1 MLWRNDSRVMLTTE
15 KPSGRLTDFLE
26 NRAGDHLR
34 SVLRYDA
41 DEKNVVH
48 VRDDVADEYSDDEVA
63 AVMQDLR
70 LEAIEKSYQENL
82 YDHGGL
88 NCTVRCFDD
97 AIELHFPR
105 DETAGTVVALDADVL
120 EAEAT
125 FVGECMDALGDT
137 AD

>member
-1 MLWRNDSRVMLTTE
+1 MLWRNDFRVMLTTE
-15 KPSGRLTDFLE
+15 KPSERLTDFLE

-34 SVLRYDA
+34 SVLQYDS
-41 DEKNVVH
+41 DDKTVVH
-48 VRDDVADEYSDDEVA
+48 VRDDVADEYSDDDVA

-70 LEAIEKSYQENL
+70 LEAIEKSHQESL
-82 YDHGGL
+82 YDHGEL

-105 DETAGTVVALDADVL
+105 EEAKGTVVALDADVL
-120 EAEAT
+120 EAEAAL
-125 FVGECMDALGDT
+125 VGECMDALGDT